1 MQMADGFKSTIN
13 ESFLGPYYEEG
24 YEWETSNLSDI
35 PAIISD
41 YFGETFTG
49 IINFASTLTNV
60 MIAIFTFPI
69 ILFFLLKDGSRV
81 KELSL
86 GLLPPRLRHEAQKVL
101 PNMHVQVM

>member
-1 MQMADGFKSTIN
+1 MLLRVLLSTL
-13 ESFLGPYYEEG
+13 FPYTTLFRSG
-24 YEWETSNLSDI
+24 YEWVTSNLSDI

-69 ILFFLLKDGSRV
+69 ILFFLLKDGSRF
-81 KELSL
+81 KEFCLDRKST
-86 GLLPPRLRHEAQKVL
+86 RL
-101 PNMHVQVM
+101 NSSHVAISYAVFC

>member
-24 YEWETSNLSDI
+24 YEWVTSNLSDI

-69 ILFFLLKDGSRV
+69 ILFFLLNDGSRF
-81 KELSL
+81 KEFCLC
-86 GLLPPRLRHEAQKVL
+86 LLPPNLCCEEHKVIEIIL
-101 PNMHVQVM
+101 L